1 MRDYCRCSSQ
11 RCIYLDV
18 HAPLSLSLSL
28 SLSEF
33 VCSSLAPC
41 LWCLCVWRRSGLVM
55 FLYRPFF
62 FTVMRRGMQTVLACP
77 SGDLIASRWV
87 WLLDYALRLLF
98 FFITMIIF
106 VVCLFVWGFF
116 WALPFT
122 GTAPPTSKP
131 THTHLLTT
139 SPPSNIR
146 WDPASYSPSP
156 APLPPPHRPPPS
168 YPKNWGPI
176 EAPATVD
183 CICHIT
189 GFFCSFFSFS

>member
-1 MRDYCRCSSQ
+1 MARFLQNSNSRSWRHVCTKLPAVNCAWQAELRWERVCDYCRCSSQ

-41 LWCLCVWRRSGLVM
+41 LWCLCVWRRSRPVM

-62 FTVMRRGMQTVLACP
+62 FTVMRRGMQTALACP

-87 WLLDYALRLLF
+87 WLLDFALRLLF
-98 FFITMIIF
+98 WFFF
-106 VVCLFVWGFF
+106 NYSDYFCCLFVRLGFF
-116 WALPFT
+116 GGALPFT

-131 THTHLLTT
+131 THPHPHSPLDHLPTFKH
-139 SPPSNIR
+139 
-146 WDPASYSPSP
+146 
-156 APLPPPHRPPPS
+156 PL
-168 YPKNWGPI
+168 
-176 EAPATVD
+176 
-183 CICHIT
+183 
-189 GFFCSFFSFS
+189 